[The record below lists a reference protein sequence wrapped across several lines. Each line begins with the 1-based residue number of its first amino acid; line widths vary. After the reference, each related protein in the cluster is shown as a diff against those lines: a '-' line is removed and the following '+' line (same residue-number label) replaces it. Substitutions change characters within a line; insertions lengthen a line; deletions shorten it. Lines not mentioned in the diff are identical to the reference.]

1 MINIENMM
9 PDSGEGEAVKLM
21 KKEPKKRKTRSYYA
35 KLVTSHLSVLLVT
48 ICIMV
53 SFNYRV
59 SQDEHEQRVLD
70 LVNYSAQQTVMSIE
84 SRFSQM
90 ENVSNLT
97 CSMIQQLLI
106 KVQDTSPQPQE
117 EANMIGDIRTMRDA
131 FGFLDITAWMPE
143 DFFSANE
150 GMTFFNAKSANARSA
165 LEQVRSAPSGQNNFM
180 FVRDYAYPFVRFQRH
195 VKYNL
200 FTCFMRVSTLTR
212 PDAFC
217 LFVDVNERE
226 IAELLTEQGDSPIE
240 QCIVDQS
247 GEVLC
252 HPQQDRI
259 GMRMDER
266 IMESIRN
273 CGDEHTGQ
281 AVYVDDSC
289 VLHYPLKNT
298 DWLLM
303 VRVPKTYLRAITLTS
318 IWGMMPAVLVAVII
332 SVVMSVMIS
341 HQLTR
346 KLVAMKSVIRSVH
359 PNYNEMNEELTVIDA
374 RMPVPPPGTPPD
386 ILDELSLVFNALAD
400 KLNATM
406 QEAITASV
414 AHEKLRYQLLRAKIN
429 PHFLYNILDSIKIC
443 NTLGRTDEA
452 NVMLNRLAA
461 FYRLILRK
469 NDLDIITIG
478 EELEIIRLY
487 LEMEAISHEQA
498 FSFSISKEP
507 DIELFAIP
515 RFVLQPLVEN
525 CVVHGLPGDA
535 KHMNIDIALSYEDDA
550 ILIEISDDGLGMD
563 EATMARLMSV
573 VRGEEGAVPR
583 AGTTA
588 FWGLNN
594 ISARLKAYVL
604 NPEEPVHY
612 ESRIGEGTRIQ
623 IRLLQILPDE
633 Q

>member
-1 MINIENMM
+1 MGNT
-9 PDSGEGEAVKLM
+9 M
-21 KKEPKKRKTRSYYA
+21 KRGPKRAPKRKKTRSYYA
-35 KLVTSHLSVLLVT
+35 RLVASHLSVLLVT

-53 SFNYRV
+53 GYNYRL
-59 SQDEHEQRVLD
+59 SQNEHEQRVLD

-90 ENVSNLT
+90 QNVSSLT
-97 CSMIQQLLI
+97 CSMIQQLLR
-106 KVQDTSPQPQE
+106 KTQDMSPRPQD

-150 GMTFFNAKSANARSA
+150 GLTFFNSKALNARSG
-165 LEQVRSAPSGQNNFM
+165 LEQVRNAPSGQNNFM
-180 FVRDYAYPFVRFQRH
+180 FVQDYAYPFVRFQRYET
-195 VKYNL
+195 YNL

-212 PDAFC
+212 RDAFC

-226 IAELLTEQGDSPIE
+226 IAALLSEQGSSEIE
-240 QCIVDQS
+240 QCIVNS
-247 GEVLC
+247 EGMILC
-252 HPQQDRI
+252 HPQQARI
-259 GMRMDER
+259 GTYVDEP
-266 IMESIRN
+266 IMESIQGS
-273 CGDEHTGQ
+273 GDSHTEQPAYLADG
-281 AVYVDDSC
+281 C
-289 VLHYPLKNT
+289 VLHYPLEGT
-298 DWLLM
+298 DWMLI
-303 VRVPKTYLRAITLTS
+303 VRVPKSYLEAISLTS
-318 IWGMMPAVLVAVII
+318 IEGMMPAILIAVIA
-332 SVVMSVMIS
+332 SVLLSVMIS

-346 KLVAMKSVIRSVH
+346 KLVAMKAVIRSIH
-359 PNYNEMNEELTVIDA
+359 PNYNEMSEELTVIDA

-386 ILDELSLVFNALAD
+386 VLDELSIVFNALAD

-406 QEAITASV
+406 QGAITASV

-429 PHFLYNILDSIKIC
+429 PHFLYNMLDSIKIC
-443 NTLGRTDEA
+443 NTLGRTKDA
-452 NVMLNRLAA
+452 NLMLNRLAS

-498 FSFSISKEP
+498 FSFSIEKEP

-535 KHMNIDIALSYEDDA
+535 KHMNIDISLRYEDDA
-550 ILIEISDDGLGMD
+550 ILIEICDDGLGMD

-573 VRGEEGAVPR
+573 VRGEEGAMPR
-583 AGTTA
+583 AGTGTA

-594 ISARLKAYVL
+594 ISARLKPYVL
-604 NPEEPVHY
+604 RPEEPIHY
-612 ESRIGEGTRIQ
+612 ESRIGEGTRIK
-623 IRLLQILPDE
+623 IRLLQILPDT